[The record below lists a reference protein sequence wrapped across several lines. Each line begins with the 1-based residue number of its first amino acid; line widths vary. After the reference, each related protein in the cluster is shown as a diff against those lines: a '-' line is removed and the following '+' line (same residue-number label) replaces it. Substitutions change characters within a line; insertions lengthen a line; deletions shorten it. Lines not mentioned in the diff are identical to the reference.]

1 MALAPADFY
10 AYSRATGVPVP
21 EDPEERAALAPEVL
35 EFRRNQLRA
44 PQEESNLPGILG
56 TAALGLGA
64 LGAGAYG
71 LTRLAGRGRQ
81 QEAPV
86 FRAPQPT
93 DLATVQKA
101 VVPEPEQYET
111 VKPSFE
117 PPAAAIPQATV
128 DLGVTKAAPGERMI
142 RRHGR
147 MVPASTVR
155 RTPTAIPRATIDLT
169 TMQEIETPAV
179 VSQQNQANDTGLDQE
194 NYRNTTEN
202 KQRDIK
208 ESQFTAQDKTQYA
221 TPALQQLTDAGLPE
235 FEINA
240 RIEAFANTG
249 NRDFLNPGYNAAT
262 VEGGPRAFARALNIV
277 NADVDRAGRIVSG
290 DLVNPTGEIRRSFRG
305 SQGTVMELKEG
316 DYDPLAEMF
325 GTEGGVEV
333 VQTVD
338 PSSKSLVSDPQEFLA
353 SQSAKFETR
362 RIKQEKLSE
371 QFQLAIDKF
380 ANQWDT
386 LHREGPA
393 TGIYFPSR
401 EVRPID
407 AYDLDIPTRIE
418 ADEDGNLYPTARFRE
433 MLDEDT
439 IRRVEAGEK
448 VEVEVPFLV
457 NKERAIADAEAF
469 GKQMPELRVKAQQY
483 IDTGRT
489 LTDVYERTVGN
500 LGQNKYV
507 QQGLEEGLYFD
518 APKGENLT
526 PETGR
531 GSQKGR
537 LVGGAPDVEL
547 PDEVYNLQYTPY
559 TTKAGRQTKIVEG
572 VTFAPGATEPT
583 FTNVTVSDLD
593 LNRLSDTGEDTGVPL
608 YKIGRKPYD
617 PEYITTQPMAVPG
630 LLSKSK
636 NVERAERNLRRQLNQ
651 GLIDSNT
658 YEQELANLSTAINQP
673 VGQIRKQGISKY
685 GRPYDF
691 LADVYEATDEIVQAP
706 LQVEDLE
713 GAPVSYAGRVR
724 RSDMEDSMLR
734 AQRQLNQELSAA
746 KQETANLKKIGVPAE
761 NIQSI
766 NNFLNMAAGRGNLK
780 TNPVAKVAREAGV
793 PVPQAN
799 VRIAG
804 RVQDEL
810 RSQKGIQLPVL
821 ESPTAYEF
829 VQGIIGRPSNP
840 PAQRRL
846 VSLGKEGQIFPV
858 AQEELIAAQQANLM
872 PKNYR
877 TVSQSDTSLTRRVS
891 GPIPRDVMFS
901 PKDLSGGPTAER
913 VGAGAEDFIDIEN
926 YLEQGPSA
934 YYGSV
939 ELKSA
944 RSPEEQRRATSPA
957 NKPLYTG
964 GPIIGPTR
972 DFVLLPE
979 TNLQQY
985 PGGVSTLP
993 RYGTTQQPSKPMTL
1007 RFGDLGQQLQALDPQ
1022 GIGAEMQSTR
1032 QALAKVEP
1040 EKIVFSPERLP
1051 SNLEVVTNQLMAQA
1065 GRRAGKRRNR

>member
-1 MALAPADFY
+1 VAGVQIGDLTRVKNTPSPRQPVTSEQELENLRQRAIQSIQPPKVQTPTAIPQSTVNLNDFVKDSNFQKQLELEEAEAYSAMPEAQQEMRRATRFVQGVESKEKALAKNI
-10 AYSRATGVPVP
+10 
-21 EDPEERAALAPEVL
+21 LL
-35 EFRRNQLRA
+35 ELRRE
-44 PQEESNLPGILG
+44 QE
-56 TAALGLGA
+56 
-64 LGAGAYG
+64 
-71 LTRLAGRGRQ
+71 
-81 QEAPV
+81 
-86 FRAPQPT
+86 
-93 DLATVQKA
+93 
-101 VVPEPEQYET
+101 
-111 VKPSFE
+111 
-117 PPAAAIPQATV
+117 AAAIPQATV
-128 DLGVTKAAPGERMI
+128 DL
-142 RRHGR
+142 
-147 MVPASTVR
+147 
-155 RTPTAIPRATIDLT
+155 T
-169 TMQEIETPAV
+169 TMQEMENPAV

-208 ESQFTAQDKTQYA
+208 ESQFTAQDKMQYA
-221 TPALQQLTDAGLPE
+221 SPAIQQLADANLPE

-277 NADVDRAGRIVSG
+277 NADVDRTGRIVSG
-290 DLVNPTGEIRRSFRG
+290 DLVNPTGEVRRSFRG
-305 SQGTVMELKEG
+305 GQGTVMELKEG

-325 GTEGGVEV
+325 GTEGGIEV

-338 PSSKSLVSDPQEFLA
+338 PSSKSLVSDSQEFLA
-353 SQSAKFETR
+353 SQSAKLETR

-386 LHREGPA
+386 LYGQGPT
-393 TGIYFPSR
+393 TGIYFPTK
-401 EVRPID
+401 EVRAID

-418 ADEDGNLYPTARFRE
+418 ADEDGNLYPTQRFRE

-439 IRRVEAGEK
+439 ISRVEAGEK
-448 VEVEVPFLV
+448 VEVKVPFLV

-469 GKQMPELRVKAQQY
+469 GKQIPELRVKAQQY

-489 LTDVYERTVGN
+489 LTDVYERTVGG

-531 GSQKGR
+531 GAQKGR
-537 LVGGAPDVEL
+537 LVGGAPDVEV
-547 PDEVYNLQYTPY
+547 PDEVYNIQYTPY

-583 FTNVTVSDLD
+583 FTNITVSDLD
-593 LNRLSDTGEDTGVPL
+593 LNRLSDTGEDTGAPL

-617 PEYITTQPMAVPG
+617 PEYITTQPIAVPR

-636 NVERAERNLRRQLNQ
+636 NVERAERNLRRQLNR

-658 YEQELANLSTAINQP
+658 YEQELATLNTSINQP

-734 AQRQLNQELSAA
+734 AQRQLNEELSAA

-780 TNPVAKVAREAGV
+780 TNPVVKVAREAGV
-793 PVPQAN
+793 PVPQSN

-829 VQGIIGRPSNP
+829 VQGLIGRPSNP

-846 VSLGKEGQIFPV
+846 VSTGKEGQIFPV
-858 AQEELIAAQQANLM
+858 AQEDLIAAQQAKLM

-877 TVSQSDTSLTRRVS
+877 SVSESDPSLTRRVS
-891 GPIPRDVMFS
+891 GPIPRDVMFA

-913 VGAGAEDFIDIEN
+913 VGASAEDFIDIEN

-939 ELKSA
+939 EPKSA

-972 DFVLLPE
+972 EFVLLDE

-1022 GIGAEMQSTR
+1022 GVSAEMQSTR

-1051 SNLEVVTNQLMAQA
+1051 SNLEAVTSQLMAQA